1 MGNRKA
7 NHSRELETRLVKET
21 KMPEA
26 KEASNKLSRKQF
38 VKGAAVGAVGAAAAG
53 GLASCAPAATPVPTA
68 PPEATATP
76 AAAATA
82 TPTPE
87 QWDYETD
94 VVVVGSGNG
103 GMSAAISAAKE
114 GAKVIVVEISSTTGG
129 GSSFSGGYIHAF
141 GLATLDDYLNYT
153 CGLHDPELGPFYFQQ
168 FQEYKKWL
176 VDIGAYVSPGMGGV
190 DLNMGQGEEPPL
202 HCRKYFDSLVSIF
215 EDAGGT
221 ILTKTRGMK
230 ILTDEEGTI
239 VGLRAKGP
247 EGFVNIKAK
256 AVILSCGGFQNN
268 QELRVKY
275 FGRDADLAH
284 AMAVPYNMGEGMK
297 MAQEVGAGL
306 RGSMS
311 TFGTAI
317 GPAFPFHNKLEYPEE
332 YEQEPYTRDGKGAW
346 AKYIQVI
353 PAGYIIVNVYGK
365 RYVDEASTGYRI
377 EDATMRQPQ
386 AKGIVVFDETMKGT
400 LAAIGY
406 GSVEGIVE
414 AGAVVAE
421 ADTISELADKVASLP
436 YVLQTP
442 LHKAAFVRT
451 IEEYNQAVEAGKAQE
466 LDVPRTGQVA
476 KIETPPFYAVP
487 ETPWVYMCFGGVAIN
502 KDAQVLD
509 MQQETI
515 PGLYATPPVAGGI
528 QREIYTG
535 SIGCAGTFG
544 WIAGKNAAA
553 L

>member
-1 MGNRKA
+1 M
-7 NHSRELETRLVKET
+7 REE
-21 KMPEA
+21 
-26 KEASNKLSRKQF
+26 KEAPRRLSRKEF
-38 VKGAAVGAVGAAAAG
+38 VKGAAAGAAGAAALG

-68 PPEATATP
+68 PPEGTAT
-76 AAAATA
+76 AAAAGTA

-94 VVVVGSGNG
+94 VVVVGAGNG
-103 GMSAAISAAKE
+103 GMSAAISAAME

-129 GSSFSGGYIHAF
+129 GSSFSGGGIHAF
-141 GLATLDDYLNYT
+141 GLKTLDDYLNYT
-153 CGLHDPELGPFYFQQ
+153 CGLHDPELGPFFFVQ

-176 VDIGAYVSPGMGGV
+176 VDIGAYVTPILDV
-190 DLNMGQGEEPPL
+190 DLLMGHGEENPL
-202 HCRKYFDSLVSIF
+202 NCRKYFDSLVSML

-221 ILTKTRGMK
+221 ILVKTRGMK
-230 ILTDEEGTI
+230 ILTDEKGAI
-239 VGLRAKGP
+239 AGLRAKGP
-247 EGFVNIKAK
+247 EGFVDIKAK

-275 FGRDADLAH
+275 LGRDADLAH
-284 AMAVPYNMGEGMK
+284 AMAVPYNMGDGMR
-297 MAQEVGAGL
+297 MAQELGAGL

-332 YEQEPYTRDGKGAW
+332 YEQEPYTADGKGAW

-353 PAGYIIVNVYGK
+353 PSGFIVLNVYGK
-365 RYVDEASTGYRI
+365 RYIDEASRGYRM
-377 EDATMRQPQ
+377 EQATIRQPQ
-386 AKGIVVFDETMKGT
+386 AKGIVVFDESMKGT
-400 LAAIGY
+400 LSAIGY
-406 GSVEGIVE
+406 GSVETIVE

-436 YVLQTP
+436 YALQTP
-442 LHKAAFVRT
+442 LHKAAFVKT
-451 IEEYNQAVEAGKAQE
+451 IEEYNQAVEAGTTEQLE
-466 LDVPRTGQVA
+466 VPRTGQVA

-487 ETPWVYMCFGGVAIN
+487 ETPWIYMCFGGVAIN
-502 KDAQVLD
+502 KDAQVMD
-509 MQQETI
+509 IQNEPI